1 MCWPSTF
8 VATAKAADTRPRS
21 VFSKGRIL
29 LAAESYLRGRCPHQ
43 PLLLAGISLG
53 AAVSLQALPRLPDV
67 RGVWSEGAFARFGNA
82 VDYKFS
88 VLPNFLRAPL
98 IDAYCVL
105 GWLDC
110 RLWVPSINPLDC
122 LDGTTPPIFF
132 CHGER
137 DELVPL
143 REGRMLY
150 ESYRGPKQHWWVSG
164 ASHYNV
170 RQRNHA
176 EYLYRLRYFSRRLSL
191 LSTRLDAERIWPVR
205 PVSCRSNPIRA
216 ASRRTHE
223 SHLQQLA
230 LPHSPARRARA
241 RWR

>member
-1 MCWPSTF
+1 M
-8 VATAKAADTRPRS
+8 
-21 VFSKGRIL
+21 
-29 LAAESYLRGRCPHQ
+29 RGRCPHQ

-150 ESYRGPKQHWWVSG
+150 ESYRGPKQHWWVSRRI
-164 ASHYNV
+164 AL
-170 RQRNHA
+170 QRAAA
-176 EYLYRLRYFSRRLSL
+176 ESCGVFVSIAYFSRRLPLMFGMVFFPLREKRISP
-191 LSTRLDAERIWPVR
+191 SAPVGRRRGRKSHFTACGRERDR
-205 PVSCRSNPIRA
+205 PIVA
-216 ASRRTHE
+216 HAVA
-223 SHLQQLA
+223 Q
-230 LPHSPARRARA
+230 
-241 RWR
+241 